1 MKRASF
7 WAGPSMFLGVEVM
20 RYFLR
25 LPQFAEI
32 RNMRSQRHMMNVY
45 FFQEFLL

>member
-1 MKRASF
+1 
-7 WAGPSMFLGVEVM
+7 MFLGVEVM

-32 RNMRSQRHMMNVY
+32 RNMRSQRHMMNVH
-45 FFQEFLL
+45 FFKNFCSKFVN